1 MTSEAVE
8 EQEVVL
14 CIGDTT
20 YLDYGKIKAKQ
31 EGYGSTGN
39 GGNGL
44 ISNPLLSLAA
54 ILSIV
59 VSLPLIFKSSG
70 VAGLIYATFVKAG
83 FLPKLVLNGK
93 SKSDRSSDWNCPICG
108 WQSD

>member
-31 EGYGSTGN
+31 EGYLRSCT
-39 GGNGL
+39 
-44 ISNPLLSLAA
+44 IPKS
-54 ILSIV
+54 
-59 VSLPLIFKSSG
+59 FK
-70 VAGLIYATFVKAG
+70 
-83 FLPKLVLNGK
+83 
-93 SKSDRSSDWNCPICG
+93 
-108 WQSD
+108 